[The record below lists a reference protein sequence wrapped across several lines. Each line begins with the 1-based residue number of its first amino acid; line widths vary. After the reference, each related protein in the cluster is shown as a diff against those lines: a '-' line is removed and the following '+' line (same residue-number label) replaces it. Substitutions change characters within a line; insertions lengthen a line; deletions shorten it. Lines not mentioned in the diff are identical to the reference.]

1 MAVSLKKSVKVDLSK
16 PELPQKMRE
25 YTPIH
30 LMDEEETIKKSTTDT
45 DIVSPTSS
53 ETESQTD
60 IKGDIC
66 RKHSKL
72 GRGLMNAFCILDRKS
87 VGLEGEIFSIVK
99 SVFTNPIVALMLI
112 ILWLSVFVRN
122 IRKVGKM

>member
-16 PELPQKMRE
+16 PELPQEMRE

-72 GRGLMNAFCILDRKS
+72 GRGLMNAFCILYPLIAIAGS
-87 VGLEGEIFSIVK
+87 IF
-99 SVFTNPIVALMLI
+99 
-112 ILWLSVFVRN
+112 FVMWSA
-122 IRKVGKM
+122 GYLCFFQSD